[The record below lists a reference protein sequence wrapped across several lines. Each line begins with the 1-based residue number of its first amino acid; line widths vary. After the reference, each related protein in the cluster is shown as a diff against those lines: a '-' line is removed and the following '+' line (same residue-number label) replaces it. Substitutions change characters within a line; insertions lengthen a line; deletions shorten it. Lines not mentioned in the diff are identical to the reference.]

1 MGYPPHAKLP
11 GCDIPPLIAKDS
23 RCLRNPPFVDHVDH
37 FPRENMGKTTSLN
50 ACLLQGNQK
59 KGPSVSRQSHT
70 AGQANGEFC
79 GFNDFPCYRIVF
91 LHSKLLNY

>member
-59 KGPSVSRQSHT
+59 KGHLFLDKAILRDKPTENFVGSMTFLAIELCFSI
-70 AGQANGEFC
+70 ANC
-79 GFNDFPCYRIVF
+79 
-91 LHSKLLNY
+91 